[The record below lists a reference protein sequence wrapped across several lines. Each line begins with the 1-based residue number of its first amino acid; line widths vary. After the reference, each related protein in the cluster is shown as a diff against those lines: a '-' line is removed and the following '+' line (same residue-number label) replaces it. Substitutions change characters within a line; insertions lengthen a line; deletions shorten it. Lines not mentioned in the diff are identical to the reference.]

1 MPVSQDSSFIN
12 DYSKVK
18 EQVIMVIEYL
28 QQIKD
33 SYFEQKHGLEKQ
45 LNLLEI
51 QLKENIGM
59 IKMLEETNDSCYELF
74 TPRNV
79 NSKNKAKINELMEE
93 QKTINESIENLKNS
107 IKEYSSKIEQ
117 LDQILEEE
125 NREIEIVQE
134 YLQQIK
140 DSYFEQKHGLEKQLN
155 LLEIQLKENIGMI
168 KMLEETN
175 DSCYELFTPRN
186 VNSKNKAKINELM
199 EEQKTINESIENLK
213 NSIKEYSSKIEQLDQ
228 IVEEENREIEIV
240 QEYTEAMTQQNIVSD
255 DEKKSSEDNLL
266 DGIKNV
272 LNRVELCSRLIDIDP
287 VRCRLELSSVMK
299 ILTDLIEEKDESDF

>member
-12 DYSKVK
+12 DYLKVK

-33 SYFEQKHGLEKQ
+33 SYFEQKHALEKQ

-51 QLKENIGM
+51 QLKENTGM

-93 QKTINESIENLKNS
+93 QKS
-107 IKEYSSKIEQ
+107 
-117 LDQILEEE
+117 
-125 NREIEIVQE
+125 
-134 YLQQIK
+134 
-140 DSYFEQKHGLEKQLN
+140 
-155 LLEIQLKENIGMI
+155 
-168 KMLEETN
+168 
-175 DSCYELFTPRN
+175 
-186 VNSKNKAKINELM
+186 
-199 EEQKTINESIENLK
+199 INESIENLK

-240 QEYTEAMTQQNIVSD
+240 QEYTEAMTRQNIVSE
-255 DEKKSSEDNLL
+255 DEKESSEDNLR
-266 DGIKNV
+266 DSIKNI
-272 LNRVELCSRLIDIDP
+272 LNRVELCSQLIDIDP

>member
-1 MPVSQDSSFIN
+1 MPVENSSIID
-12 DYSKVK
+12 DYSEVK

-33 SYFEQKHGLEKQ
+33 SYFEQKHALEKQ

-51 QLKENIGM
+51 QLKENTGM

-93 QKTINESIENLKNS
+93 QKS
-107 IKEYSSKIEQ
+107 
-117 LDQILEEE
+117 
-125 NREIEIVQE
+125 
-134 YLQQIK
+134 
-140 DSYFEQKHGLEKQLN
+140 
-155 LLEIQLKENIGMI
+155 
-168 KMLEETN
+168 
-175 DSCYELFTPRN
+175 
-186 VNSKNKAKINELM
+186 
-199 EEQKTINESIENLK
+199 INESIENLK

-228 IVEEENREIEIV
+228 IVKEENREIEIV
-240 QEYTEAMTQQNIVSD
+240 QEYTETMTQQNIVSE
-255 DEKKSSEDNLL
+255 DEKESSEDNLL
-266 DGIKNV
+266 DSMKNI
-272 LNRVELCSRLIDIDP
+272 LNRVELCSQLIDIDP

>member
-117 LDQILEEE
+117 LDQI
-125 NREIEIVQE
+125 
-134 YLQQIK
+134 
-140 DSYFEQKHGLEKQLN
+140 
-155 LLEIQLKENIGMI
+155 
-168 KMLEETN
+168 
-175 DSCYELFTPRN
+175 
-186 VNSKNKAKINELM
+186 
-199 EEQKTINESIENLK
+199 
-213 NSIKEYSSKIEQLDQ
+213 
-228 IVEEENREIEIV
+228 VEEENREIEIV
-240 QEYTEAMTQQNIVSD
+240 QEYTEAMAQQNIVSD

>member
-1 MPVSQDSSFIN
+1 MPIEDSSFIN
-12 DYSKVK
+12 DYLKVK

-33 SYFEQKHGLEKQ
+33 SYFEQKHALEKQ

-51 QLKENIGM
+51 QLKENTGM

-93 QKTINESIENLKNS
+93 QKS
-107 IKEYSSKIEQ
+107 
-117 LDQILEEE
+117 
-125 NREIEIVQE
+125 
-134 YLQQIK
+134 
-140 DSYFEQKHGLEKQLN
+140 
-155 LLEIQLKENIGMI
+155 
-168 KMLEETN
+168 
-175 DSCYELFTPRN
+175 
-186 VNSKNKAKINELM
+186 
-199 EEQKTINESIENLK
+199 INESIENLK

-240 QEYTEAMTQQNIVSD
+240 QEYTEAMTQQNIVSE
-255 DEKKSSEDNLL
+255 DEKESSEDNLL
-266 DGIKNV
+266 DGMKNI
-272 LNRVELCSRLIDIDP
+272 LNRVELCSQLINIDP

-299 ILTDLIEEKDESDF
+299 ILTDLIEEKDETDF

>member
-1 MPVSQDSSFIN
+1 MCVCNID

-33 SYFEQKHGLEKQ
+33 SYFEQKHALEKQ

-51 QLKENIGM
+51 QLKENTGM

-79 NSKNKAKINELMEE
+79 NSKNKAKINELIEE

-107 IKEYSSKIEQ
+107 IKEYSSKVEQ
-117 LDQILEEE
+117 LE
-125 NREIEIVQE
+125 
-134 YLQQIK
+134 
-140 DSYFEQKHGLEKQLN
+140 
-155 LLEIQLKENIGMI
+155 
-168 KMLEETN
+168 
-175 DSCYELFTPRN
+175 
-186 VNSKNKAKINELM
+186 
-199 EEQKTINESIENLK
+199 
-213 NSIKEYSSKIEQLDQ
+213 Q

-240 QEYTEAMTQQNIVSD
+240 QEYTEAMTQQNIVSE
-255 DEKKSSEDNLL
+255 DEKESSEDNLL
-266 DGIKNV
+266 DGMKNI
-272 LNRVELCSRLIDIDP
+272 LNRVELCSQLIDIDP

>member
-117 LDQILEEE
+117 LDQI
-125 NREIEIVQE
+125 
-134 YLQQIK
+134 
-140 DSYFEQKHGLEKQLN
+140 
-155 LLEIQLKENIGMI
+155 
-168 KMLEETN
+168 
-175 DSCYELFTPRN
+175 
-186 VNSKNKAKINELM
+186 
-199 EEQKTINESIENLK
+199 
-213 NSIKEYSSKIEQLDQ
+213 
-228 IVEEENREIEIV
+228 VEEENREIEIV
-240 QEYTEAMTQQNIVSD
+240 QEYTETMTQQNIVSE
-255 DEKKSSEDNLL
+255 DEKESSEDNLL
-266 DGIKNV
+266 DSMKNI
-272 LNRVELCSRLIDIDP
+272 LNRLELCSQLIDIDP
-287 VRCRLELSSVMK
+287 VRCRLELGSVMK

>member
-1 MPVSQDSSFIN
+1 
-12 DYSKVK
+12 
-18 EQVIMVIEYL
+18 MVIEYL

-33 SYFEQKHGLEKQ
+33 SYFEQKHALEKK

-51 QLKENIGM
+51 QLKENTGM

-93 QKTINESIENLKNS
+93 QKSINESI
-107 IKEYSSKIEQ
+107 
-117 LDQILEEE
+117 D
-125 NREIEIVQE
+125 
-134 YLQQIK
+134 
-140 DSYFEQKHGLEKQLN
+140 
-155 LLEIQLKENIGMI
+155 
-168 KMLEETN
+168 
-175 DSCYELFTPRN
+175 
-186 VNSKNKAKINELM
+186 
-199 EEQKTINESIENLK
+199 NLK

-240 QEYTEAMTQQNIVSD
+240 QEYTEAMTLQNIVSE
-255 DEKKSSEDNLL
+255 DEKIESSEDNLL
-266 DGIKNV
+266 DGMKNI

-287 VRCRLELSSVMK
+287 VRCRLELSSIMK

>member
-1 MPVSQDSSFIN
+1 MPIENSSFIN

-33 SYFEQKHGLEKQ
+33 SYFEQKHALEKQ

-51 QLKENIGM
+51 QLKENTGM

-93 QKTINESIENLKNS
+93 QKS
-107 IKEYSSKIEQ
+107 
-117 LDQILEEE
+117 
-125 NREIEIVQE
+125 
-134 YLQQIK
+134 
-140 DSYFEQKHGLEKQLN
+140 
-155 LLEIQLKENIGMI
+155 
-168 KMLEETN
+168 
-175 DSCYELFTPRN
+175 
-186 VNSKNKAKINELM
+186 
-199 EEQKTINESIENLK
+199 INESIENLK

-255 DEKKSSEDNLL
+255 DEKESSEDNLL

>member
-1 MPVSQDSSFIN
+1 
-12 DYSKVK
+12 
-18 EQVIMVIEYL
+18 MVIEYL

-33 SYFEQKHGLEKQ
+33 SYFEQKHALEKQ

-93 QKTINESIENLKNS
+93 QKSINESI
-107 IKEYSSKIEQ
+107 
-117 LDQILEEE
+117 D
-125 NREIEIVQE
+125 
-134 YLQQIK
+134 
-140 DSYFEQKHGLEKQLN
+140 
-155 LLEIQLKENIGMI
+155 
-168 KMLEETN
+168 
-175 DSCYELFTPRN
+175 
-186 VNSKNKAKINELM
+186 
-199 EEQKTINESIENLK
+199 NLK

-240 QEYTEAMTQQNIVSD
+240 QEYTEAMTLQNIVSE
-255 DEKKSSEDNLL
+255 DEKIESSEDNLL
-266 DGIKNV
+266 DSMMNI
-272 LNRVELCSRLIDIDP
+272 LNRVELCSQLIDIDP

>member
-1 MPVSQDSSFIN
+1 MPVENSSIID
-12 DYSKVK
+12 DYSEVK

-33 SYFEQKHGLEKQ
+33 SYFEQKHALEKQ

-93 QKTINESIENLKNS
+93 QKS
-107 IKEYSSKIEQ
+107 
-117 LDQILEEE
+117 
-125 NREIEIVQE
+125 
-134 YLQQIK
+134 
-140 DSYFEQKHGLEKQLN
+140 
-155 LLEIQLKENIGMI
+155 
-168 KMLEETN
+168 
-175 DSCYELFTPRN
+175 
-186 VNSKNKAKINELM
+186 
-199 EEQKTINESIENLK
+199 INESIENLK

-255 DEKKSSEDNLL
+255 DEKESSEDNLL

>member
-1 MPVSQDSSFIN
+1 MPISQKNQRFFWRALRTALHDIIKTAERRMPDSQDSSFIN
-12 DYSKVK
+12 VYSKVK

-51 QLKENIGM
+51 QLKENTGM

-93 QKTINESIENLKNS
+93 QKSINESI
-107 IKEYSSKIEQ
+107 
-117 LDQILEEE
+117 D
-125 NREIEIVQE
+125 
-134 YLQQIK
+134 
-140 DSYFEQKHGLEKQLN
+140 
-155 LLEIQLKENIGMI
+155 
-168 KMLEETN
+168 
-175 DSCYELFTPRN
+175 
-186 VNSKNKAKINELM
+186 
-199 EEQKTINESIENLK
+199 NLK

-240 QEYTEAMTQQNIVSD
+240 QEYTEAMTQQNIVSE
-255 DEKKSSEDNLL
+255 DEKIESSEDNLL
-266 DGIKNV
+266 DGMKNI
-272 LNRVELCSRLIDIDP
+272 LKRVELCSRLIDIDP
-287 VRCRLELSSVMK
+287 VRCRLELSSIMK

>member
-1 MPVSQDSSFIN
+1 MPVENSSIID
-12 DYSKVK
+12 DYSEVK

-33 SYFEQKHGLEKQ
+33 SYFEQKHALEKQ

-51 QLKENIGM
+51 QLKENTGM

-93 QKTINESIENLKNS
+93 QKS
-107 IKEYSSKIEQ
+107 
-117 LDQILEEE
+117 
-125 NREIEIVQE
+125 
-134 YLQQIK
+134 
-140 DSYFEQKHGLEKQLN
+140 
-155 LLEIQLKENIGMI
+155 
-168 KMLEETN
+168 
-175 DSCYELFTPRN
+175 
-186 VNSKNKAKINELM
+186 
-199 EEQKTINESIENLK
+199 INESIENLK

-240 QEYTEAMTQQNIVSD
+240 QEYTETMTQQNIVSE
-255 DEKKSSEDNLL
+255 DEKESSEDNLL
-266 DGIKNV
+266 DSMKNI
-272 LNRVELCSRLIDIDP
+272 LNRVELCSQLIDIDP
-287 VRCRLELSSVMK
+287 VRCRLELGSVMK

>member
-1 MPVSQDSSFIN
+1 MPVENSSIID
-12 DYSKVK
+12 DYSEVK

-33 SYFEQKHGLEKQ
+33 SYFEQKHALEKQ

-51 QLKENIGM
+51 QLKENTGM

-93 QKTINESIENLKNS
+93 QKSINESI
-107 IKEYSSKIEQ
+107 
-117 LDQILEEE
+117 D
-125 NREIEIVQE
+125 
-134 YLQQIK
+134 
-140 DSYFEQKHGLEKQLN
+140 
-155 LLEIQLKENIGMI
+155 
-168 KMLEETN
+168 
-175 DSCYELFTPRN
+175 
-186 VNSKNKAKINELM
+186 
-199 EEQKTINESIENLK
+199 NLK

-255 DEKKSSEDNLL
+255 DEKESSEDNLL

>member
-93 QKTINESIENLKNS
+93 QKS
-107 IKEYSSKIEQ
+107 
-117 LDQILEEE
+117 
-125 NREIEIVQE
+125 
-134 YLQQIK
+134 
-140 DSYFEQKHGLEKQLN
+140 
-155 LLEIQLKENIGMI
+155 
-168 KMLEETN
+168 
-175 DSCYELFTPRN
+175 
-186 VNSKNKAKINELM
+186 
-199 EEQKTINESIENLK
+199 INESIENLK

-255 DEKKSSEDNLL
+255 DEKESSEDNLL

>member
-1 MPVSQDSSFIN
+1 MPVENSSIID
-12 DYSKVK
+12 DYSEVK

-33 SYFEQKHGLEKQ
+33 FYFEQKHALEKQ

-51 QLKENIGM
+51 QLKENTGM

-93 QKTINESIENLKNS
+93 QKS
-107 IKEYSSKIEQ
+107 
-117 LDQILEEE
+117 
-125 NREIEIVQE
+125 
-134 YLQQIK
+134 
-140 DSYFEQKHGLEKQLN
+140 
-155 LLEIQLKENIGMI
+155 
-168 KMLEETN
+168 
-175 DSCYELFTPRN
+175 
-186 VNSKNKAKINELM
+186 
-199 EEQKTINESIENLK
+199 INESIENLK

-255 DEKKSSEDNLL
+255 DEKESSEDNLL

>member
-51 QLKENIGM
+51 QLKENTGM

-79 NSKNKAKINELMEE
+79 NSKNKAKINEL
-93 QKTINESIENLKNS
+93 I
-107 IKEYSSKIEQ
+107 
-117 LDQILEEE
+117 
-125 NREIEIVQE
+125 
-134 YLQQIK
+134 
-140 DSYFEQKHGLEKQLN
+140 
-155 LLEIQLKENIGMI
+155 
-168 KMLEETN
+168 
-175 DSCYELFTPRN
+175 
-186 VNSKNKAKINELM
+186 

-240 QEYTEAMTQQNIVSD
+240 QEYTETMTQQNIVSE
-255 DEKKSSEDNLL
+255 DEKESSEDNLL
-266 DGIKNV
+266 DGMKNI

-287 VRCRLELSSVMK
+287 VRCRLELGSVMK

>member
-1 MPVSQDSSFIN
+1 MPDSQDSSFIN
-12 DYSKVK
+12 DYLKVK

-93 QKTINESIENLKNS
+93 QKSINESIDNLKNS

-117 LDQILEEE
+117 LDQI
-125 NREIEIVQE
+125 
-134 YLQQIK
+134 
-140 DSYFEQKHGLEKQLN
+140 
-155 LLEIQLKENIGMI
+155 M
-168 KMLEETN
+168 
-175 DSCYELFTPRN
+175 
-186 VNSKNKAKINELM
+186 
-199 EEQKTINESIENLK
+199 
-213 NSIKEYSSKIEQLDQ
+213 
-228 IVEEENREIEIV
+228 EEENREIEIV
-240 QEYTEAMTQQNIVSD
+240 QEYTEAMTQQNIVSED
-255 DEKKSSEDNLL
+255 KKESSEDNLL
-266 DGIKNV
+266 DSIKNI

>member
-1 MPVSQDSSFIN
+1 
-12 DYSKVK
+12 
-18 EQVIMVIEYL
+18 MVIEYL

-33 SYFEQKHGLEKQ
+33 SYFEQKHALEKQ

-51 QLKENIGM
+51 QLKENTGI

-93 QKTINESIENLKNS
+93 QKSINESI
-107 IKEYSSKIEQ
+107 
-117 LDQILEEE
+117 D
-125 NREIEIVQE
+125 
-134 YLQQIK
+134 
-140 DSYFEQKHGLEKQLN
+140 
-155 LLEIQLKENIGMI
+155 
-168 KMLEETN
+168 
-175 DSCYELFTPRN
+175 
-186 VNSKNKAKINELM
+186 
-199 EEQKTINESIENLK
+199 NLK

-240 QEYTEAMTQQNIVSD
+240 QEYTEAMTLQNIVSE
-255 DEKKSSEDNLL
+255 DEKIESSEDNLL
-266 DGIKNV
+266 DSMMNI
-272 LNRVELCSRLIDIDP
+272 LNRVELCSQLIDIDP

>member
-51 QLKENIGM
+51 QLKENTGM

-93 QKTINESIENLKNS
+93 QKS
-107 IKEYSSKIEQ
+107 
-117 LDQILEEE
+117 
-125 NREIEIVQE
+125 
-134 YLQQIK
+134 
-140 DSYFEQKHGLEKQLN
+140 
-155 LLEIQLKENIGMI
+155 
-168 KMLEETN
+168 
-175 DSCYELFTPRN
+175 
-186 VNSKNKAKINELM
+186 
-199 EEQKTINESIENLK
+199 INESIENLK

-240 QEYTEAMTQQNIVSD
+240 QEYTETMSQQNIVSE
-255 DEKKSSEDNLL
+255 DEKESSEDNLL
-266 DGIKNV
+266 DSMKNI
-272 LNRVELCSRLIDIDP
+272 LNRLELCSRLIDIDQ
-287 VRCRLELSSVMK
+287 VRCRLELGSVMK

>member
-1 MPVSQDSSFIN
+1 MPDSQDSSFIN

-33 SYFEQKHGLEKQ
+33 SYFEQKHALEKQ

-51 QLKENIGM
+51 QLKENTGM

-93 QKTINESIENLKNS
+93 QKS
-107 IKEYSSKIEQ
+107 
-117 LDQILEEE
+117 
-125 NREIEIVQE
+125 
-134 YLQQIK
+134 
-140 DSYFEQKHGLEKQLN
+140 
-155 LLEIQLKENIGMI
+155 
-168 KMLEETN
+168 
-175 DSCYELFTPRN
+175 
-186 VNSKNKAKINELM
+186 
-199 EEQKTINESIENLK
+199 INESIENLK

-240 QEYTEAMTQQNIVSD
+240 QEYTETMSQQDIVSK
-255 DEKKSSEDNLL
+255 DERESSEDNLL
-266 DGIKNV
+266 DSMKNI
-272 LNRVELCSRLIDIDP
+272 LNQMELCSRLIDIDP

>member
-1 MPVSQDSSFIN
+1 MPVENSSIID
-12 DYSKVK
+12 DYSEVK

-33 SYFEQKHGLEKQ
+33 SYFEQKHALEKQ

-51 QLKENIGM
+51 QLKENTGM

-93 QKTINESIENLKNS
+93 QKS
-107 IKEYSSKIEQ
+107 
-117 LDQILEEE
+117 
-125 NREIEIVQE
+125 
-134 YLQQIK
+134 
-140 DSYFEQKHGLEKQLN
+140 
-155 LLEIQLKENIGMI
+155 
-168 KMLEETN
+168 
-175 DSCYELFTPRN
+175 
-186 VNSKNKAKINELM
+186 
-199 EEQKTINESIENLK
+199 INESIENLK

-255 DEKKSSEDNLL
+255 DEKELSEDNLL

-287 VRCRLELSSVMK
+287 VRCRLELGSVMK

>member
-1 MPVSQDSSFIN
+1 MPDSQNSSIID
-12 DYSKVK
+12 DYSEVK

-33 SYFEQKHGLEKQ
+33 SYFEQKHALEKQ

-51 QLKENIGM
+51 QLKENTGM

-79 NSKNKAKINELMEE
+79 NSKNKAKINELIEE
-93 QKTINESIENLKNS
+93 QKS
-107 IKEYSSKIEQ
+107 
-117 LDQILEEE
+117 
-125 NREIEIVQE
+125 
-134 YLQQIK
+134 
-140 DSYFEQKHGLEKQLN
+140 
-155 LLEIQLKENIGMI
+155 
-168 KMLEETN
+168 
-175 DSCYELFTPRN
+175 
-186 VNSKNKAKINELM
+186 
-199 EEQKTINESIENLK
+199 INESIENLK

-255 DEKKSSEDNLL
+255 DEKESSEDNLL

>member
-1 MPVSQDSSFIN
+1 MPDSQNSSFIN

-33 SYFEQKHGLEKQ
+33 SYFEQKHALEKQ

-51 QLKENIGM
+51 QLKENTGM

-93 QKTINESIENLKNS
+93 QKSINESIENLKNS

-117 LDQILEEE
+117 LD
-125 NREIEIVQE
+125 
-134 YLQQIK
+134 
-140 DSYFEQKHGLEKQLN
+140 H
-155 LLEIQLKENIGMI
+155 
-168 KMLEETN
+168 
-175 DSCYELFTPRN
+175 
-186 VNSKNKAKINELM
+186 
-199 EEQKTINESIENLK
+199 
-213 NSIKEYSSKIEQLDQ
+213 

-240 QEYTEAMTQQNIVSD
+240 QEYTEAMTQLNIVSE
-255 DEKKSSEDNLL
+255 DEKESSEDNLL
-266 DGIKNV
+266 DSMKNI
-272 LNRVELCSRLIDIDP
+272 LNRVELCSQLIDIDP

>member
-12 DYSKVK
+12 NYSKVK
-18 EQVIMVIEYL
+18 EQVIMVIEYI

-51 QLKENIGM
+51 QLKENTGM

-93 QKTINESIENLKNS
+93 QKS
-107 IKEYSSKIEQ
+107 
-117 LDQILEEE
+117 
-125 NREIEIVQE
+125 
-134 YLQQIK
+134 
-140 DSYFEQKHGLEKQLN
+140 
-155 LLEIQLKENIGMI
+155 
-168 KMLEETN
+168 
-175 DSCYELFTPRN
+175 
-186 VNSKNKAKINELM
+186 
-199 EEQKTINESIENLK
+199 INESIENLK

-240 QEYTEAMTQQNIVSD
+240 QEYTETMSQQNIVSE
-255 DEKKSSEDNLL
+255 DEKESSEDNLL
-266 DGIKNV
+266 DSMKNI
-272 LNRVELCSRLIDIDP
+272 LNRLELCSRLIDIDP
-287 VRCRLELSSVMK
+287 VRCRLELGSVMK

>member
-1 MPVSQDSSFIN
+1 MPVENSSIID
-12 DYSKVK
+12 DYSEVK

-33 SYFEQKHGLEKQ
+33 SYFEEKHALEKQ

-51 QLKENIGM
+51 QLKENTGM

-79 NSKNKAKINELMEE
+79 NSKNKAKINELIEE
-93 QKTINESIENLKNS
+93 QKSINESI
-107 IKEYSSKIEQ
+107 
-117 LDQILEEE
+117 D
-125 NREIEIVQE
+125 
-134 YLQQIK
+134 
-140 DSYFEQKHGLEKQLN
+140 
-155 LLEIQLKENIGMI
+155 
-168 KMLEETN
+168 
-175 DSCYELFTPRN
+175 
-186 VNSKNKAKINELM
+186 
-199 EEQKTINESIENLK
+199 NLK

-240 QEYTEAMTQQNIVSD
+240 QEYTEAMTQQNIVSE
-255 DEKKSSEDNLL
+255 DEKESSEDNLL
-266 DGIKNV
+266 DSIKNI
-272 LNRVELCSRLIDIDP
+272 LNRVELCSQLIDIDP

>member
-1 MPVSQDSSFIN
+1 MPDSQDSSFIN

-33 SYFEQKHGLEKQ
+33 SYFEQKHALEKQ

-51 QLKENIGM
+51 QLKENTGM

-93 QKTINESIENLKNS
+93 QKSINESI
-107 IKEYSSKIEQ
+107 
-117 LDQILEEE
+117 D
-125 NREIEIVQE
+125 
-134 YLQQIK
+134 
-140 DSYFEQKHGLEKQLN
+140 
-155 LLEIQLKENIGMI
+155 
-168 KMLEETN
+168 
-175 DSCYELFTPRN
+175 
-186 VNSKNKAKINELM
+186 
-199 EEQKTINESIENLK
+199 NLK

-240 QEYTEAMTQQNIVSD
+240 QEYTETMSQQDIVSK
-255 DEKKSSEDNLL
+255 DERESSEDNLL
-266 DGIKNV
+266 DSMKNI
-272 LNRVELCSRLIDIDP
+272 LNQMELCSRLIDIDP
-287 VRCRLELSSVMK
+287 VRCRLELGSVMK

>member
-1 MPVSQDSSFIN
+1 MPVSQDSSIID

-18 EQVIMVIEYL
+18 EQVIMVI
-28 QQIKD
+28 
-33 SYFEQKHGLEKQ
+33 
-45 LNLLEI
+45 
-51 QLKENIGM
+51 
-59 IKMLEETNDSCYELF
+59 
-74 TPRNV
+74 
-79 NSKNKAKINELMEE
+79 
-93 QKTINESIENLKNS
+93 
-107 IKEYSSKIEQ
+107 
-117 LDQILEEE
+117 
-125 NREIEIVQE
+125 E

-240 QEYTEAMTQQNIVSD
+240 QEYTEAMTQQNIVSE
-255 DEKKSSEDNLL
+255 DEKESSEDNLL
-266 DGIKNV
+266 DSMKNI
-272 LNRVELCSRLIDIDP
+272 LNQVELCSQLIDIDP

>member
-1 MPVSQDSSFIN
+1 MCVCNID

-33 SYFEQKHGLEKQ
+33 SYFEQKHALEKQ

-51 QLKENIGM
+51 QLKENTGM

-93 QKTINESIENLKNS
+93 QKS
-107 IKEYSSKIEQ
+107 
-117 LDQILEEE
+117 
-125 NREIEIVQE
+125 
-134 YLQQIK
+134 
-140 DSYFEQKHGLEKQLN
+140 
-155 LLEIQLKENIGMI
+155 
-168 KMLEETN
+168 
-175 DSCYELFTPRN
+175 
-186 VNSKNKAKINELM
+186 
-199 EEQKTINESIENLK
+199 INESIENLK

-240 QEYTEAMTQQNIVSD
+240 QEYTKAMTQQNIVSE
-255 DEKKSSEDNLL
+255 DEKESSEDNLI
-266 DGIKNV
+266 DSMMNI
-272 LNRVELCSRLIDIDP
+272 LNRVELCSQLIDIDP

>member
-1 MPVSQDSSFIN
+1 MPISQKNQRFFWRALRTALHDIIKTAERRMPDSQDSSFIN
-12 DYSKVK
+12 DYLKVK

-33 SYFEQKHGLEKQ
+33 SYFEQKHALEKQ

-51 QLKENIGM
+51 QLKENTGM

-93 QKTINESIENLKNS
+93 QKS
-107 IKEYSSKIEQ
+107 
-117 LDQILEEE
+117 
-125 NREIEIVQE
+125 
-134 YLQQIK
+134 
-140 DSYFEQKHGLEKQLN
+140 
-155 LLEIQLKENIGMI
+155 
-168 KMLEETN
+168 
-175 DSCYELFTPRN
+175 
-186 VNSKNKAKINELM
+186 
-199 EEQKTINESIENLK
+199 INESIENLK

-240 QEYTEAMTQQNIVSD
+240 QEYTEAMTQQNIVSE

-266 DGIKNV
+266 DSIKNI
-272 LNRVELCSRLIDIDP
+272 LNRVELCSQLIDIDP

>member
-1 MPVSQDSSFIN
+1 MPVENSSIID
-12 DYSKVK
+12 DYSEVK

-33 SYFEQKHGLEKQ
+33 SYFEQKHALEKQ

-51 QLKENIGM
+51 QLKENTGM

-93 QKTINESIENLKNS
+93 QKS
-107 IKEYSSKIEQ
+107 
-117 LDQILEEE
+117 
-125 NREIEIVQE
+125 
-134 YLQQIK
+134 
-140 DSYFEQKHGLEKQLN
+140 
-155 LLEIQLKENIGMI
+155 
-168 KMLEETN
+168 
-175 DSCYELFTPRN
+175 
-186 VNSKNKAKINELM
+186 
-199 EEQKTINESIENLK
+199 INESIENLK

-255 DEKKSSEDNLL
+255 DEKESSEDNLP

>member
-1 MPVSQDSSFIN
+1 
-12 DYSKVK
+12 
-18 EQVIMVIEYL
+18 MVIEYL

-33 SYFEQKHGLEKQ
+33 SYFEQKHALEKR

-51 QLKENIGM
+51 QLKENTGM

-93 QKTINESIENLKNS
+93 QKSINESI
-107 IKEYSSKIEQ
+107 
-117 LDQILEEE
+117 D
-125 NREIEIVQE
+125 
-134 YLQQIK
+134 
-140 DSYFEQKHGLEKQLN
+140 
-155 LLEIQLKENIGMI
+155 
-168 KMLEETN
+168 
-175 DSCYELFTPRN
+175 
-186 VNSKNKAKINELM
+186 
-199 EEQKTINESIENLK
+199 NLK

-240 QEYTEAMTQQNIVSD
+240 QEYTEAMTLQNIVSE
-255 DEKKSSEDNLL
+255 DEKIESSEDNLL
-266 DGIKNV
+266 DSMMNI

-287 VRCRLELSSVMK
+287 VRCRLELSSIMK

>member
-1 MPVSQDSSFIN
+1 
-12 DYSKVK
+12 
-18 EQVIMVIEYL
+18 MVIEYL

-33 SYFEQKHGLEKQ
+33 SYFEQKHALEKQ

-51 QLKENIGM
+51 QLKENTGM

-93 QKTINESIENLKNS
+93 QKSINESI
-107 IKEYSSKIEQ
+107 
-117 LDQILEEE
+117 D
-125 NREIEIVQE
+125 
-134 YLQQIK
+134 
-140 DSYFEQKHGLEKQLN
+140 
-155 LLEIQLKENIGMI
+155 
-168 KMLEETN
+168 
-175 DSCYELFTPRN
+175 
-186 VNSKNKAKINELM
+186 
-199 EEQKTINESIENLK
+199 NLK

-240 QEYTEAMTQQNIVSD
+240 QEYTEAMTLQNIVSE
-255 DEKKSSEDNLL
+255 DEKIESSEDNLL
-266 DGIKNV
+266 DSMMNI
-272 LNRVELCSRLIDIDP
+272 LNRVELCSQLIDIDT